1 MKPRDLHK
9 SHDFQT
15 LYAIFGFFRTSV
27 HTLVITFPSKDAS
40 TFKFFRAY
48 GISFDSRTS
57 ISNFHSLISKFRPT
71 SNFKLTSTDY
81 SPQTNKLTENS
92 KPINKSIYVTRHY
105 ILKFK
110 YRTKKF
116 ESSKKINHVCRVLE
130 PGHSAKE
137 ALPSASCGHSAK
149 IDLCRVPR
157 VDTRQR
163 LNAVSHPNGRCTAG
177 ARAGHVRGLCRVRA
191 RWHSAKSNGC
201 RVPYFADGQLLTK
214 LGHAVCHVFAEC
226 TLAGT
231 RQRSC

>member
-1 MKPRDLHK
+1 MRLSFQPQIQSDTTHLFETSFEILRLISGVPCNVSKTQSIFSALYPRMKPRDLHE

-27 HTLVITFPSKDAS
+27 HTLVIKFSSKDAS

-48 GISFDSRTS
+48 SISFDSRTS
-57 ISNFHSLISKFRPT
+57 ISNFHSLISKFQPT

-116 ESSKKINHVCRVLE
+116 ES
-130 PGHSAKE
+130 
-137 ALPSASCGHSAK
+137 
-149 IDLCRVPR
+149 
-157 VDTRQR
+157 
-163 LNAVSHPNGRCTAG
+163 
-177 ARAGHVRGLCRVRA
+177 
-191 RWHSAKSNGC
+191 
-201 RVPYFADGQLLTK
+201 
-214 LGHAVCHVFAEC
+214 
-226 TLAGT
+226 
-231 RQRSC
+231 

>member
-1 MKPRDLHK
+1 ML
-9 SHDFQT
+9 F
-15 LYAIFGFFRTSV
+15 LVFFRTSV
-27 HTLVITFPSKDAS
+27 HTLVIKFPSKDAS

-48 GISFDSRTS
+48 GINFYSRTS

-116 ESSKKINHVCRVLE
+116 ESSKKNHVCRVLE

-137 ALPSASCGHSAK
+137 ALPSAN
-149 IDLCRVPR
+149 
-157 VDTRQR
+157 TRQR
-163 LNAVSHPNGRCTAG
+163 LNAVSHPNGRRTAG
-177 ARAGHVRGLCRVRA
+177 ERDGHVRGLCRVRA
-191 RWHSAKSNGC
+191 RWHSAKSNGY
-201 RVPYFADGQLLTK
+201 RVPYFADGQLSAK

>member
-27 HTLVITFPSKDAS
+27 HTLVIKFPSKDAS
-40 TFKFFRAY
+40 TVKFFRTY

-116 ESSKKINHVCRVLE
+116 ESSKKKLTTFAECWS
-130 PGHSAKE
+130 PGTRQK
-137 ALPSASCGHSAK
+137 K
-149 IDLCRVPR
+149 FCRVPA
-157 VDTRQR
+157 VGTRQR
-163 LNAVSHPNGRCTAG
+163 LI
-177 ARAGHVRGLCRVRA
+177 
-191 RWHSAKSNGC
+191 
-201 RVPYFADGQLLTK
+201 
-214 LGHAVCHVFAEC
+214 FAEC
-226 TLAGT
+226 HV
-231 RQRSC
+231 